1 MDPAT
6 FPPPAATV
14 DEEIAR
20 QANAAAAPAPSPDF
34 DSLGRPFDPVK
45 FRREKDTLG
54 RWKNARAGRKG
65 GPAAPPAAG
74 PASAPKD
81 PTPADFSDVDRAAGT
96 AEGKA
101 VLLDDNATADTVIG
115 VIQTALVLI
124 GDEEGVLSEM
134 EKTLLRRPLVR
145 VLEKYNVGAD
155 VMPAEVDLCLA
166 LAGLL
171 ITRLQKPKT
180 ATWFAKVKAW
190 ALNLWFRGKG
200 ASLARDLRHHVGPIP
215 QPGTSHPAP

>member
-1 MDPAT
+1 MDPAP
-6 FPPPAATV
+6 FP
-14 DEEIAR
+14 
-20 QANAAAAPAPSPDF
+20 AAAAPAPAPAALPPSPDF

-45 FRREKDTLG
+45 FRRDKDTLG
-54 RWKNARAGRKG
+54 RWKNARAGRKTPG
-65 GPAAPPAAG
+65 AASS
-74 PASAPKD
+74 PASAAAAPTSTPRD
-81 PTPADFSDVDRAAGT
+81 PAPADFSDVERAAGS

-124 GDEEGVLSEM
+124 GDEEGVLSET

-190 ALNLWFRGKG
+190 AVNLWFRGKG
-200 ASLARDLRHHVGPIP
+200 HALARDLRQHVGPISP
-215 QPGTSHPAP
+215 PTSTPAP